1 MTVEDID
8 ETRPLLANANADA
21 GDKSARAL
29 AAVVRR
35 LSMISE
41 SFLIASS
48 GHPHV
53 GGSISRGHGWDN
65 RRFVYIQLSYPSI
78 YPSNVDM

>member
-8 ETRPLLANANADA
+8 ETRPLLVNANADA

-48 GHPHV
+48 KVIPMSV
-53 GGSISRGHGWDN
+53 GVFLAAMDGTIVVSCIFNFPFNQG
-65 RRFVYIQLSYPSI
+65 ILLT
-78 YPSNVDM
+78 